1 MQLNKPMILR
11 LNNILSQTV
20 IKFLISIFLVSLPQ
34 ILFSQHT
41 SLSGKVVDSQNMEPL
56 AFVNILV
63 NNDYQV
69 IQTDIDGNF
78 QINYSVRID
87 SIKLSY
93 VGYETYVYKMPDKK
107 NVVISL
113 KKKEIQLNEVVIFPG
128 ENPAHRI
135 INLMIANKDKNN
147 PEKLG
152 SFSYISYNKMIFT
165 ANMDSVKTDSVNT
178 DSNML
183 ETKAF
188 FENQYLFLME
198 SVTERKFMFPD
209 KNNEKLVASKVSGFK
224 DPLFALLVTQMQSFS
239 FYSELIHIGDKN
251 YITPVSKGSTD
262 RYFFLLEDTL
272 YSGTDS
278 IYVISFKPHKSRNFD
293 GLKGLLYINT
303 NGYAIQDV
311 IAEPANAEEG
321 GLAIKIQQKY
331 ELIGNKQWFPVQLNS
346 DFLFKNI
353 SINKIKLIGKGRSYL
368 QDINLNPDLDKKDFS
383 NIELEVKDANVAP
396 EDTLWKAY
404 RIDSLTAKDK
414 RTYQVIDSLG
424 KEAHFE
430 RTMRFAETLLSGKIP
445 VKFADID
452 LDKIIHF
459 NGYEGLRLGF
469 GMHTNYKFSKRII
482 FGGYTAYGFHD
493 KTFKYG
499 GDAALKI
506 SQKNDISIGVRYFN
520 DVKESGG
527 ISFFEQNPLL
537 GDAQLRNYMIN
548 VMDKVEKREAFIA
561 FNALRYLKGEVGLS
575 QINKSVTN
583 DYAYGINY
591 ENVSVLLKNYNFTEL
606 SANLCYSYK
615 EKFIKTL
622 RYKISQGTNYP
633 IIWFN
638 YIHGFNNFLDGE
650 FAYNKYE
657 FKIKKSFYIKSLG
670 TPTFHLQAGY
680 IDGDLPYCNLYN
692 GIGSYRQFTI
702 AAPNS
707 FNTMRMNEFLSNRYA
722 ALFFTHSFGKLLLRV
737 KKFAPEFAIA
747 TNFCIGDL
755 NNKNKHFNV
764 DIRTLSKGYIES
776 GLLINNILNSALYGL
791 GLGAYYRYGSY
802 AFPEFK
808 NNIAYKFTLTLNM

>member
-1 MQLNKPMILR
+1 MKLNKPMNLR
-11 LNNILSQTV
+11 LKLNLYQTL
-20 IKFLISIFLVSLPQ
+20 IKFCISLLLFSLPQ

-41 SLSGKVVDSQNMEPL
+41 SLSGKVVDSQSKAPL

-63 NNDYQV
+63 NSDYQV

-78 QINYSVRID
+78 KINYTTPID
-87 SIKLSY
+87 SVKLSY
-93 VGYETYVYKMPDKK
+93 VGYETYVYTMTDKK
-107 NVVISL
+107 NVVINL

-135 INLMIANKDKNN
+135 INMMIANKDRNN

-165 ANMDSVKTDSVNT
+165 ANLDSIKSDSAAS
-178 DSNML
+178 DSNL
-183 ETKAF
+183 IKTKAF
-188 FENQYLFLME
+188 FEKQYLFLME

-209 KNNEKLVASKVSGFK
+209 KNYEKLVASKVSGFK
-224 DPLFALLVTQMQSFS
+224 DPLFAMLVTQMQSFS
-239 FYSELIHIGDKN
+239 FYSDLIHIGDKN
-251 YITPVSKGSTD
+251 YITPVAKGSTD

-272 YSGTDS
+272 YSGSDS
-278 IYVISFKPHKSRNFD
+278 IYVISFKPHKKRNFD

-311 IAEPANAEEG
+311 IAEPANEEEG
-321 GLAIKIQQKY
+321 GLAIKIRQKY
-331 ELIGNKQWFPVQLNS
+331 ELIDNKQWFPMQLNS
-346 DFLFKNI
+346 DFIFKNI
-353 SINKIKLIGKGRSYL
+353 SMNHVQLIGQGRSYL
-368 QDINLNPDLDKKDFS
+368 QDINLNPKLNKSEFS
-383 NIELEVKDANVAP
+383 NIEMEVQDANVAP
-396 EDTLWKAY
+396 GDTVWKAY
-404 RIDSLTAKDK
+404 RIDSLSIKDK
-414 RTYQVIDSLG
+414 RTYQVIDSIG
-424 KEAHFE
+424 KKANFD
-430 RTMRFAETLLSGKIP
+430 RTMRFGETLMSGKIP
-445 VKFADID
+445 IKTVDID
-452 LDKIIHF
+452 LDKILHF
-459 NGYEGLRLGF
+459 NGYEGLRLGM
-469 GMHTNYKFSKRII
+469 GMHTNYKFSKRIVA
-482 FGGYTAYGFHD
+482 GGYAAYGFHD
-493 KTFKYG
+493 EAWKYG
-499 GDAALKI
+499 GDAALKL
-506 SQKNDISIGVRYFN
+506 SEKKDISIGVRYYN

-527 ISFFEQNPLL
+527 ISFFEQNPFL
-537 GDAQLRNYMIN
+537 GDAQLRNYLIKL
-548 VMDKVEKREAFIA
+548 MDKVERREVFIG
-561 FNALRYLKGEVGLS
+561 FNALRYLKGEFGLS
-575 QINKSVTN
+575 QINKNVTN
-583 DYAYGINY
+583 GYAYGINF

-606 SANLCYSYK
+606 SLNLCYSYK

-657 FKIKKSFYIKSLG
+657 FKIKKSFYIKTLG

-702 AAPNS
+702 EAPNS
-707 FNTMRMNEFLSNRYA
+707 FTTMRMNEFLSNRYA

-755 NNKNKHFNV
+755 NNGNKHFNV
-764 DIRTLSKGYIES
+764 DLKTLRKGYIES
-776 GLLINNILNSALYGL
+776 GLLINNIINTGFYGL
-791 GLGAYYRYGSY
+791 GVGAYYRYGSY
-802 AFPEFK
+802 AFPHFK
-808 NNIAYKFTLTLNM
+808 DNIAYKLTLTMFM

>member
-1 MQLNKPMILR
+1 MQLNKLMRLR
-11 LNNILSQTV
+11 LNSFLNQTSTRLCILL
-20 IKFLISIFLVSLPQ
+20 FLFSLPQ

-41 SLSGKVVDSQNMEPL
+41 SLSGKVVDSQNKEPL

-63 NNDYQV
+63 NGDYQV

-78 QINYSVRID
+78 KINYATIID

-93 VGYETYVYKMPDKK
+93 VGYETYVYKMTDKK

-165 ANMDSVKTDSVNT
+165 ANMDSVKTDSAKT
-178 DSNML
+178 DSNLL

-239 FYSELIHIGDKN
+239 FYNDLIHIGDKN
-251 YITPVSKGSTD
+251 YITPVSKGSSD

-278 IYVISFKPHKSRNFD
+278 IYVISYKPHKNRNFD

-311 IAEPANAEEG
+311 IAEPANEEEG

-331 ELIGNKQWFPVQLNS
+331 ELIDNKQWFPVQLNS

-353 SINKIKLIGKGRSYL
+353 SVNNIKLIGEGRSYL
-368 QDINLNPDLDKKDFS
+368 QDINLNPVLDKKDFS

-424 KEAHFE
+424 KEAHFD
-430 RTMRFAETLLSGKIP
+430 RTMRFAETLMSGKIP
-445 VKFADID
+445 VKFVDID
-452 LDKIIHF
+452 LDKILHF
-459 NGYEGLRLGF
+459 NGYEGLRLGM
-469 GMHTNYKFSKRII
+469 GIHTNYKFSKRILA
-482 FGGYTAYGFHD
+482 GGYVAYGFHD
-493 KTFKYG
+493 KAMKYG
-499 GDAALKI
+499 GDAAFKLSEKD
-506 SQKNDISIGVRYFN
+506 NLSIGIKYYN

-527 ISFFEQNPLL
+527 ISFYEQNPFL
-537 GDAQLRNYMIN
+537 GDAQLRNYMIK
-548 VMDKVEKREAFIA
+548 VMDKTEKREAFIA
-561 FNALRYLKGEVGLS
+561 FNALRYLKGEIGLS

-707 FNTMRMNEFLSNRYA
+707 FTTMRMNEFLSNRYA

-737 KKFAPEFAIA
+737 KKFAPEFAVA

-755 NNKNKHFNV
+755 NNANKHFNV
-764 DIRTLSKGYIES
+764 NIRTLRKGYIES
-776 GLLINNILNSALYGL
+776 GLLINNILNTGFYGL
-791 GLGAYYRYGSY
+791 GIGAYYRYGSY